1 MPFVVDATGRGE
13 PLGALARR
21 GAIALVL
28 VIAVVAALLMQYKG
42 VFRSVVPVTAMV
54 ASVGDGVQTGAD
66 VKLRGVLVGTV
77 SDVRVAKDAQGHTA
91 HAIDLALRPDKAAG
105 IPANVTARVIPTN
118 IFGAP
123 SVELLDQP
131 QPTTRVLASGA
142 TIPGDTSAQTLQL
155 QTVLSQLNQLL
166 RSAHPAE
173 LNVALTN
180 ISQAIQGR
188 GPQVNSIIS
197 RLDNYLTTI
206 NAHSDDLSANIK
218 LLGTSLQGLADASP
232 ALLDTVD
239 NAVVT
244 SRTIVEKRQQL
255 ADSLVGGADVTHD
268 LDGFVREHSD
278 ELNTV
283 FDNFSPITAILAA
296 ENGKGIT
303 RALDQLGVGTGL
315 LAGALQQNEANG
327 LALQIGLTPFSTYT
341 SADCPRYPGLSGPN
355 CGGSTKGQ
363 DHKIPDIPFLPTP
376 GSGSGSGR

>member
-1 MPFVVDATGRGE
+1 M
-13 PLGALARR
+13 
-21 GAIALVL
+21 
-28 VIAVVAALLMQYKG
+28 LMQYKG

-77 SDVRVAKDAQGHTA
+77 SEVRVAKDTQGQTA
-91 HAIDLALRPDKAAG
+91 HAIDLALRPDKARG
-105 IPANVTARVIPTN
+105 IPSNVTARVIPTN

-131 QPTTRVLASGA
+131 ATGAATRMLASGA
-142 TIPGDTSAQTLQL
+142 IIPGDTSAQTLQL

-173 LNVALTN
+173 VNVALTN

-188 GPQVNSIIS
+188 GQQLNSIIS

-206 NAHSDDLSANIK
+206 NVHSDDLAADIK
-218 LLGTSLQGLADASP
+218 LLGASVQGLADASP

-239 NAVVT
+239 NAVIT
-244 SRTIVEKRQQL
+244 SRTIVEKRRQL
-255 ADSLVGGADVTHD
+255 ADSLIGGADVTHD
-268 LDGFVREHSD
+268 LDGFLREHSD

-296 ENGKGIT
+296 EHGKGIT
-303 RALDQLGVGTGL
+303 RALDQLGIGTGL
-315 LAGALQQNEANG
+315 LAGALQQNVANG
-327 LALQIGLTPFSTYT
+327 LALKITLTPFGTYT
-341 SADCPRYPGLSGPN
+341 AADCPRYPGLAGPN
-355 CGGSTKGQ
+355 CGGSSKSK
-363 DHKIPDIPFLPTP
+363 DHKIPDIPFLPMP